1 MIAKEFKTSLSEK
14 YRLSRQ
20 ELKIEMLELCN
31 IINQRDLRDTF
42 WTFHQNTKENI
53 FVYVAHVIFLVA

>member
-14 YRLSRQ
+14 YRLFRQ

-42 WTFHQNTKENI
+42 WTLHQNTKENV